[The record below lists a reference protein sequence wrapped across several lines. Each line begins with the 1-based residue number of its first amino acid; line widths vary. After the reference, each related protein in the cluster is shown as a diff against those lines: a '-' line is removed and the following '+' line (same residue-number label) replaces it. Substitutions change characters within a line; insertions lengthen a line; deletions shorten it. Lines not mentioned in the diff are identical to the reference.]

1 MSKGNKKEQISLAT
15 SGDSSAELGDA
26 PWLWVSAPCRA
37 PACPAASYQGL
48 EQDKG
53 LAGQARKSLGLPF
66 THLMLT
72 VGGHGP
78 AWRALLLLR
87 SQAEGRDVLHALTL
101 CISSAGCRV
110 PRSSVLSVTPSRLL
124 ETFGASTYEGPSG
137 RAGPATRL
145 SSSHPGGEERPQQ
158 KKDVL
163 KFKEKT
169 NQRLQTWTRGYRSS
183 GEPRLP
189 GPAI

>member
-1 MSKGNKKEQISLAT
+1 MQVSKGNKKEQISLAT
-15 SGDSSAELGDA
+15 SGDSSAELGDT

-66 THLMLT
+66 THLVLT

-101 CISSAGCRV
+101 CISCAGCRV

-137 RAGPATRL
+137 RAGPSDSAQLITPR
-145 SSSHPGGEERPQQ
+145 GRRTTTT
-158 KKDVL
+158 KKRR
-163 KFKEKT
+163 FK
-169 NQRLQTWTRGYRSS
+169 
-183 GEPRLP
+183 
-189 GPAI
+189 I